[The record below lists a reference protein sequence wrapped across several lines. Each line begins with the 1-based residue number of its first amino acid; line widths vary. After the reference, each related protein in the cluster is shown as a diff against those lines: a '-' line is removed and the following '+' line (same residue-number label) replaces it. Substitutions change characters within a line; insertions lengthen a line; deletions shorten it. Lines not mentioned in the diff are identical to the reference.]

1 MQKKRAIFY
10 GRTEL
15 DDHQR
20 YSYKLI
26 EVLSISLLTS
36 ASLFFAV
43 LLSPWSCRETV
54 LEFDQEIS
62 NDEMFQFMCG
72 SGQINGLFK
81 ILLGS
86 RDDAIGS
93 ILSDPLKYDIQTLF
107 IVGAVVYVLMII
119 SFGLAVPS
127 GIFMPIILSGSA
139 LGGMVG
145 IYFQQNLLSSISP
158 STYALL
164 GTAALLAGVQRNSV
178 SLCVILIEGT
188 GQTQA
193 LIPLIITICA
203 ANYVGGIFNE
213 GIYEI
218 MIELKNYSYL
228 HHTATRSMDVVK
240 TSDIMSHPVLFLH
253 PIEKAE
259 RIEWILL
266 SCTHNGFPVVD
277 KESGEFLG
285 LVRRDQLVAL
295 LECGI
300 FVQSTNGLHKM
311 GGDSQAYPCSSTM
324 ISGNATTPSDNPAL
338 IREAF
343 NITNERFGDASL
355 HDGDTIISRRRSQD
369 SAAEESW
376 ATENLSP
383 FETSNDENLPRRYDS
398 VFLKDIRLSTDTL
411 PMRSIHS
418 RDYTTVSLHGGKLVI
433 FLAASEK
440 DKMVNIAAIM
450 NRGAYNVIEGCP
462 LSKTYSMFTALGLRH
477 LVVLGSRGKVSGM
490 ITRHNLLSHNLEE
503 KLNFAL

>member
-1 MQKKRAIFY
+1 MRKKRAIFY

-20 YSYKLI
+20 FSYKLI
-26 EVLSISLLTS
+26 EVLSISLWTS

-62 NDEMFQFMCG
+62 NDEIFQFMCG

-119 SFGLAVPS
+119 SFGLAIPAGS
-127 GIFMPIILSGSA
+127 FMPIGLSGSA
-139 LGGMVG
+139 LGGMAG
-145 IYFQQNLLSSISP
+145 IYFQQKLLSSILP

-178 SLCVILIEGT
+178 SLCVILIEGK

-228 HHTATRSMDVVK
+228 YHTATRSMDVVK
-240 TSDIMSHPVLFLH
+240 TSDIMSHPVLVIYFKINKIFKMDLT
-253 PIEKAE
+253 I
-259 RIEWILL
+259 
-266 SCTHNGFPVVD
+266 T
-277 KESGEFLG
+277 
-285 LVRRDQLVAL
+285 
-295 LECGI
+295 LE
-300 FVQSTNGLHKM
+300 
-311 GGDSQAYPCSSTM
+311 
-324 ISGNATTPSDNPAL
+324 
-338 IREAF
+338 
-343 NITNERFGDASL
+343 
-355 HDGDTIISRRRSQD
+355 
-369 SAAEESW
+369 
-376 ATENLSP
+376 
-383 FETSNDENLPRRYDS
+383 
-398 VFLKDIRLSTDTL
+398 
-411 PMRSIHS
+411 
-418 RDYTTVSLHGGKLVI
+418 
-433 FLAASEK
+433 
-440 DKMVNIAAIM
+440 
-450 NRGAYNVIEGCP
+450 
-462 LSKTYSMFTALGLRH
+462 
-477 LVVLGSRGKVSGM
+477 
-490 ITRHNLLSHNLEE
+490 
-503 KLNFAL
+503 